1 MAAGH
6 ERRAAVPRGGRH
18 ETCVGTDPT
27 AGRVGSVSSNKSTWS
42 EEDLLRE
49 LATVHGEA
57 AKLDQELRAT
67 GTADWVEV
75 ARPGASFRV
84 PVLCERDL
92 AGQHVGGVSFSFMAG
107 DGLPHL
113 EEARTDAGDV
123 ADYCE
128 VGSDPTRIPLVF
140 FRSWEG
146 GPATRGTV
154 LEVAEDFRLFWNL
167 YEDRATGT
175 FVHDDDAGQQEDVV
189 RITADG
195 VSIRGSFLRR
205 YLAARQFALVSQGL
219 VDVKGV
225 PAPWQKRSEIL
236 VTPDMCVEVWGGD
249 RVVRYQAIHVLAPPP
264 QEQCGV
270 WPFEAP
276 KQFCNFII
284 DADEVGRP
292 AEHTADVDYA
302 RGPFLQPVFFRR
314 TVLDRY
320 FADPDRYGVKDGLV
334 HGPSFTL
341 PVDNDH
347 DDIVVAY
354 LGDLGRLP
362 YTEQQHWRA
371 HNVTPSGTISKT
383 AHQRDILGQFA
394 DAEHV
399 DHRFKVSY
407 VELVETWEKRF
418 DWPLYLP
425 PAAGDEHVVAG
436 LHVPTNTSMDAFE
449 AEIVPLAKCTVD
461 FLNEA
466 KLIEA
471 LDETP
476 QGGINRLEASL
487 VANHLPGDLPRILRI
502 VQGAR
507 SNTGAHRKSRSFDM
521 AKLLDGAHD
530 PAIRFAGILREIVD
544 AFDGLRREL

>member
-1 MAAGH
+1 M
-6 ERRAAVPRGGRH
+6 
-18 ETCVGTDPT
+18 
-27 AGRVGSVSSNKSTWS
+27 GSDRSTWS

-49 LATVHGEA
+49 LAAVHGEA
-57 AKLDQELRAT
+57 VKLHQELRAT

-92 AGQHVGGVSFSFMAG
+92 AARHLGGVSFAFAAG

-113 EEARTDAGDV
+113 EMVHTDAGDV
-123 ADYCE
+123 AEYCA
-128 VGSDPTRIPLVF
+128 VGADPAQIPLVF
-140 FRSWEG
+140 FRSWAG
-146 GPATRGTV
+146 GPATRGAV

-167 YEDRATGT
+167 YDDTATGT
-175 FVHDDDAGQQEDVV
+175 LIYDDDAGQQTDVV
-189 RITADG
+189 RITGDG

-205 YLAARQFALVSQGL
+205 YLAARQLALVSQGL
-219 VDVKGV
+219 VDVQGV
-225 PAPWQKRSEIL
+225 PEAWQKRSEIL
-236 VTPDMCVEVWGGD
+236 MTPDMCVEVWAGQ
-249 RVVRYQAIHVLAPPP
+249 RVIRYQAIHVLPPPP
-264 QEQCGV
+264 QGLCGV
-270 WPFEAP
+270 WPFEPP
-276 KQFCNFII
+276 KQFCDFII
-284 DADEVGRP
+284 DADELGRP
-292 AEHTADVDYA
+292 VEHTADVDYA
-302 RGPFLQPVFFRR
+302 TGPFLQPVFFRR
-314 TVLDRY
+314 TVLERY
-320 FADPDRYGVKDGLV
+320 FADPDRYGVKDGLIY
-334 HGPSFTL
+334 GPTFTV

-347 DDIVVAY
+347 EDVVVSY

-362 YTEQQHWRA
+362 YAEQQHWRA
-371 HNVTPSGTISKT
+371 HNVAPSGTISKT
-383 AHQRDILGQFA
+383 AYQRDILGQFA

-407 VELVETWEKRF
+407 AELTETWENRF
-418 DWPLYLP
+418 GWPLYLP
-425 PAAGDEHVVAG
+425 PAAGDEHVITG

-466 KLIEA
+466 KLIEN
-471 LDETP
+471 LDEVP
-476 QGGINRLEASL
+476 QGGVNRLEAFL
-487 VANHLPGDLPRILRI
+487 TANGLPIELPKTLRI

-530 PAIRFAGILREIVD
+530 PAMRFAGLLGDVVD